1 VALTSRANFGGTSK
15 INNKGDLSSRDGSQ
29 FRNLAEFG
37 GQSIMH
43 TQEDQ
48 PNHESVNAK
57 IFGQPKNSVS
67 TISQINK
74 GITIKKNQQKQINA
88 NLWLSK
94 SYPFDI
100 EGFLPLIHVLSFCS
114 KQIR

>member
-15 INNKGDLSSRDGSQ
+15 IDNKGGLSSRDGSQ

-74 GITIKKNQQKQINA
+74 GITIKKNQQK
-88 NLWLSK
+88 
-94 SYPFDI
+94 
-100 EGFLPLIHVLSFCS
+100 
-114 KQIR
+114 